1 MADGCHTLRIATAHA
16 PMHTLNA
23 VDIPTSP
30 VEADAVIFFGK
41 FALFQFS
48 HFQSFKLVDVQF
60 FASFES
66 SKFCTSILRS
76 TLAYSCSDCTMGP
89 SVCALWF
96 VCALL
101 SMATPAVATEP
112 ISCNP
117 CAETSGCC
125 GLQCCSDAVHDQVS
139 VDDKE
144 RSDVGAT
151 ARPTATMATREQLPP
166 PSVTPVANWTT
177 VFRVGEKGFGC
188 MRFPELH
195 FANNT
200 LYMFVECCE

>member
-1 MADGCHTLRIATAHA
+1 MA
-16 PMHTLNA
+16 
-23 VDIPTSP
+23 
-30 VEADAVIFFGK
+30 
-41 FALFQFS
+41 
-48 HFQSFKLVDVQF
+48 
-60 FASFES
+60 
-66 SKFCTSILRS
+66 
-76 TLAYSCSDCTMGP
+76 P
-89 SVCALWF
+89 SVCALWL

-101 SMATPAVATEP
+101 SVAASAVANER

-144 RSDVGAT
+144 RTDVGAT
-151 ARPTATMATREQLPP
+151 ARPTATMATHEQLAP
-166 PSVTPVANWTT
+166 PSVTPMANWTT

-200 LYMFVECCE
+200 LYMFVECCECKHTHCMQTTHASSQTSSVLCCTCMRACTSINCMDPLQRRLHCDAAPAFHPARVAVHFCACRGHWPVLARNCTS